1 ALRAGA
7 RGAAGGGGGAA
18 AVSSAA
24 IVTSFV
30 IRVTASSVRGPPP
43 RTRHGRVAHDGVRAV
58 LLLALPEDLPL
69 RGVHAG
75 LRVLHLEL
83 LAEDRLVGGTGRD
96 GERDNSGDDDA
107 GPHGRRPYWDGVSAV
122 NKIRAG
128 GRAPPP

>member
-1 ALRAGA
+1 MA
-7 RGAAGGGGGAA
+7 
-18 AVSSAA
+18 SSA
-24 IVTSFV
+24 
-30 IRVTASSVRGPPP
+30 RGPPP
-43 RTRHGRVAHDGVRAV
+43 RARHGRVAHDGVRAV

-107 GPHGRRPYWDGVSAV
+107 EPMVDDHTGTESVRSTKSAPVAGPL
-122 NKIRAG
+122 
-128 GRAPPP
+128 